1 MQIETILTLA
11 FSAVLGFGSAM
22 VLNRVG
28 AFGQPL
34 SKNLQKDQDRLTSL
48 YTEPRKFVVNNSSQ
62 IETPAETQPVKR
74 KPGRPR
80 KVQP

>member
-1 MQIETILTLA
+1 MQIETIIALA
-11 FSAVLGFGSAM
+11 FSAALGFGSAM

-34 SKNLQKDQDRLTSL
+34 SKKSQEDQDRLTSL

-62 IETPAETQPVKR
+62 METPAEDQPVKR